1 MKRPKTIG
9 ILGGMG
15 PEATAHFFRLIIR
28 LTKAARDQE
37 HLPVVVNN
45 EPRVP
50 DRTAAVLCGGPSP
63 LPRLVKGAEVL
74 ARAGADFIVIP
85 CVTAHYY
92 LERLRRRSSVPVLS
106 LVEAAAERVSRLRP
120 AVKKIGLLATSGTVA
135 AGVLHDALESRGIA
149 VITPGKPGQERLMR
163 AIYGRKG
170 IKAGATEGEPR
181 ETVVGLARELVAAGA
196 QAIVAGCTE
205 VPLVLRQEDIGVPLV
220 DPMEEGAR
228 VAVKA
233 AGGRLRPRPA
243 GSITKG
249 PRTQEKRA
257 GRRRT

>member
-1 MKRPKTIG
+1 MKGPRTIG

-15 PEATAHFFRLIIR
+15 PEATAHFFRLVVR

-37 HLPVVVNN
+37 HLPVVVYN

-50 DRTAAVLCGGPSP
+50 DRTAAVLRGGPSP

-74 ARAGADFIVIP
+74 ARAGADFIVVP
-85 CVTAHYY
+85 CITAHYY
-92 LERLRRRSSVPVLS
+92 LERLRRRSPVPVLS
-106 LVEAAAERVSRLRP
+106 LAEAAAERVGRLRP
-120 AVKKIGLLATSGTVA
+120 AVKKAGLLATSGTVA
-135 AGVLHDALESRGIA
+135 AGVLHGALESRGVA
-149 VITPGKPGQERLMR
+149 VITPGRRGQERLMR

-196 QAIVAGCTE
+196 QAIIAGCTE
-205 VPLVLRQEDIGVPLV
+205 IPLVLRQEDLGVPLV

-228 VAVKA
+228 AAVKS
-233 AGGRLRPRPA
+233 AGGRTRPRRRAA
-243 GSITKG
+243 G
-249 PRTQEKRA
+249 
-257 GRRRT
+257 